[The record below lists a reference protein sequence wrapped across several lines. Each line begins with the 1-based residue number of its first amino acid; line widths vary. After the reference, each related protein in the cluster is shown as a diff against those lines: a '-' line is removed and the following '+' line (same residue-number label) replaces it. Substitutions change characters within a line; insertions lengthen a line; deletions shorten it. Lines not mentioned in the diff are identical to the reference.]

1 MVEAQGLARGGGP
14 LSVAWGALA
23 GEKDADKCIELKP
36 DFAKGYS
43 RKAHVQFF
51 MKEYE
56 KSLETYEKG
65 LARDPGNQELKD
77 GKQRCQHAL
86 SRFLNGTASEEE
98 MKDRQARA
106 MQDPDVQNIM
116 TDPVMRQVLK
126 ECQETPASINKHMQD
141 PMIASKLRKLMT
153 SGIIRVA

>member
-1 MVEAQGLARGGGP
+1 MSKCERVCQGGVLRVARG
-14 LSVAWGALA
+14 A

-56 KSLETYEKG
+56 KALETYDKG
-65 LARDPGNQELKD
+65 LSREPDNQELKD
-77 GKQRCQHAL
+77 GKQRCQMAL
-86 SRFLNGTASEEE
+86 ARFLNGTASEEE

-106 MQDPDVQNIM
+106 MQDPEVQNIM

-153 SGIIRVA
+153 SGIIRVG